1 MSAECHV
8 QHNNHITA
16 VHTEQTETYE
26 HNILKHQLT
35 CAFITMK
42 QCACGGVSK
51 EVRVSPA
58 SSAS

>member
-35 CAFITMK
+35 CALK

-58 SSAS
+58 S